1 MNSDDAAV
9 PAASL
14 ILRDP
19 RPSRQNTADRIELDV
34 YGDLASAAAGGSFP
48 DVAAAAS
55 AGCVIIFLH
64 GGGFA
69 AGDKNQ

>member
-34 YGDLASAAAGGSFP
+34 YGDLASAAAGGSSP